1 MEGLEAEAKNW
12 LSKSKEAK
20 GSARDMYKQKC
31 LMALKKKKQLEQ
43 QAQKLNN
50 QQNTLQQAVFNI
62 ESANGHKEMVVLG
75 LCSTRG

>member
-31 LMALKKKKQLEQ
+31 LMALKKKKQL
-43 QAQKLNN
+43 
-50 QQNTLQQAVFNI
+50 
-62 ESANGHKEMVVLG
+62 
-75 LCSTRG
+75 